1 MIVHMKMIFPLDL
14 ALTKLPQLNPLESN
28 AFWGICSA
36 LFWKWMQRNCK
47 KSVVCWKLFFL
58 VMLKRSFLGISRIPS
73 VQQLMFSFGNTTA
86 MSVASME
93 SLARNS
99 YYIDIESVSQCCEV
113 CER

>member
-1 MIVHMKMIFPLDL
+1 MDL
-14 ALTKLPQLNPLESN
+14 ALTKLPQLNPLESI

-36 LFWKWMQRNCK
+36 LFWKWIQRNCK
-47 KSVVCWKLFFL
+47 KSVVCWKLFFFL
-58 VMLKRSFLGISRIPS
+58 VMLKRFFLDISRIPS

-93 SLARNS
+93 ILARNS
-99 YYIDIESVSQCCEV
+99 YYIDIESVSQCCEG